1 MTTLRAD
8 SGQTWA
14 RAITDT
20 ERQAPMTS
28 EEIDSIVDEQ
38 SESTMTETTTTR
50 ELPPSYRP
58 SDSDDV
64 PVSTP
69 MCATCVSYCLMP
81 DMEGGEG
88 QPHCHRW
95 LAAVEPDGYCD
106 AYQAAGTSLEDVLE
120 ANPVNL
126 EEGYLGKK
134 KEMKSVSWVS
144 VDESEKRA
152 VAYTNL
158 ELRATED
165 SNKLFG
171 YAAVFD
177 SPSEPM
183 PFREYVKRGAFTKTL
198 KDGADVRL
206 LVDHGG
212 IPLARTKSG
221 TLKLYE
227 DEVGLAMETE
237 LDEKNPLAATVLSA
251 MRRGDITQMSFAFRT
266 IKDSW
271 EEQGTVRE
279 LREVQ
284 LYDVSIVTYPA
295 YEATMVQLRA
305 AQTDAKIIPTGSTLL
320 RKNQIRLA
328 QLGKPG
334 HSHQ

>member
-1 MTTLRAD
+1 
-8 SGQTWA
+8 
-14 RAITDT
+14 
-20 ERQAPMTS
+20 MTS

-305 AQTDAKIIPTGSTLL
+305 AQTDAKIIRTGSTLL